1 MVLLQENISY
11 IHINLS
17 EIMLTAW
24 LKQGMQTFP
33 EQGTGISGICQSKWV
48 EQGHENTSLF
58 HSLVIFKVWRRK
70 LRDIQSR
77 PKERDLI

>member
-1 MVLLQENISY
+1 MILLQENISY

-33 EQGTGISGICQSKWV
+33 EQGTGISGICQWKWV
-48 EQGHENTSLF
+48 E
-58 HSLVIFKVWRRK
+58 
-70 LRDIQSR
+70 
-77 PKERDLI
+77 